1 MNIKEAGIITAI
13 ETEINRSLTDQET
26 VLLIDVINF
35 EAITDPEEII
45 LMFDL

>member
-1 MNIKEAGIITAI
+1 MNIKEAGIINAI

-35 EAITDPEEII
+35 EAITDHE
-45 LMFDL
+45 